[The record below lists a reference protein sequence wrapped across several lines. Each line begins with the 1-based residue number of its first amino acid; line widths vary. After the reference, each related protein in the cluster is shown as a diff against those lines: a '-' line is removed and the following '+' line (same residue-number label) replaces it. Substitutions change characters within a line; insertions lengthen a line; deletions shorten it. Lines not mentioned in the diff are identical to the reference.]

1 MSNVNVITTDSDEF
15 ARQAMAYLESKGFKV
30 TKEKLTLPV
39 VGHRIGLESLCCDLH
54 LDSKTFINSIAQ
66 TEASHICKAYRAGY
80 EAGQNGKYISAEEY
94 MRNEYN
100 DFAS

>member
-80 EAGQNGKYISAEEY
+80 EAGQSEKYKTAEQY
-94 MRNEYN
+94 LADEYN